1 MPRPLCLL
9 MLCLLPLAVENQ
21 AQKTQTSRTH
31 RSTAVDPRVE
41 MSLRDGWRFKLG
53 PESAT
58 ELQAEPDAT
67 WTTVSVPHTWNRVGY
82 YKDAPA
88 SHINTAQNVVT
99 TQGVGW
105 YKLVFT
111 PPANVAG
118 MESFLQFD
126 AASRIATVWLNG
138 TMLGTHRGGF
148 SRFRLD
154 STAALKPGQEN
165 TLTVKVD
172 NTKPA
177 LGSSTA
183 DVLPL
188 TGDFFVYGGLYR
200 PVSLVF
206 TRKTHLDLMDYGSSG
221 VYAKT
226 TSIASAGAQVQV
238 RARVRND
245 SEQSGTVVLRTLLV
259 DAQGKVAA
267 QQEQSVTVAPASVVE
282 STANVAVP
290 HPHLWQG
297 VEDPYL
303 YRLVVE
309 LSNKSSQ
316 LVDRVSLPFGIRQ
329 VRFDPDQGLFLN
341 GKHVAVHGVG
351 YHQDREGK
359 GWASEPEDVAADE
372 ATMREMGVTGIRL
385 THYQHGQPI
394 HDLADRDGLVL
405 WDEIPLV
412 SQWTLGESLQPTDS
426 AS

>member
-1 MPRPLCLL
+1 MDI
-9 MLCLLPLAVENQ
+9 Q
-21 AQKTQTSRTH
+21 AQETQTNRTQP
-31 RSTAVDPRVE
+31 STALDPRVE

-58 ELQAEPDAT
+58 ELQGEPDPT

-105 YKLVFT
+105 YKLIFT

-118 MESFLQFD
+118 TESFLQFD

-148 SRFRLD
+148 SRFRLN
-154 STAALKPGQEN
+154 STAALKLGQEN

-200 PVSLVF
+200 PVTLVF
-206 TRKTHLDLMDYGSSG
+206 TGKMHLDLMDYGSSG

-238 RARVRND
+238 RAWVRND
-245 SEQSGTVVLRTLLV
+245 SEQSGDIVLRAMLV
-259 DAQGKVAA
+259 DAQGKVAG
-267 QQEQSVTVAPASVVE
+267 QQEQSVAVGPSSVEECTV
-282 STANVAVP
+282 NLAVP

-309 LSNKSSQ
+309 LSNKPSQ
-316 LVDRVSLPFGIRQ
+316 VVDRVSALWHSAGSVRSGQWPLSQRKTCNRARRRLPSG
-329 VRFDPDQGLFLN
+329 P
-341 GKHVAVHGVG
+341 
-351 YHQDREGK
+351 
-359 GWASEPEDVAADE
+359 
-372 ATMREMGVTGIRL
+372 
-385 THYQHGQPI
+385 
-394 HDLADRDGLVL
+394 
-405 WDEIPLV
+405 
-412 SQWTLGESLQPTDS
+412 
-426 AS
+426 

>member
-1 MPRPLCLL
+1 M
-9 MLCLLPLAVENQ
+9 
-21 AQKTQTSRTH
+21 
-31 RSTAVDPRVE
+31 
-41 MSLRDGWRFKLG
+41 
-53 PESAT
+53 
-58 ELQAEPDAT
+58 
-67 WTTVSVPHTWNRVGY
+67 PHTWNRVGY
-82 YKDAPA
+82 YKDVPA

-111 PPANVAG
+111 PPANVEG

-138 TMLGTHRGGF
+138 TLLGTHRGGF

-165 TLTVKVD
+165 SLTVKVD

-221 VYAKT
+221 VYATT
-226 TSIASAGAQVQV
+226 TSIASGESQVQV

-245 SEQSGTVVLRTLLV
+245 SDQSSYVLLRTLLT
-259 DAQGKVAA
+259 DAQGKIAA
-267 QQEQSVTVAPASVVE
+267 QQEQSVTVGPANVVE
-282 STANVAVP
+282 STVNLAVP
-290 HPHLWQG
+290 QAHLWQG
-297 VEDPYL
+297 VEGPYL

-309 LSNKSSQ
+309 LSNNSSQ
-316 LVDRVSLPFGIRQ
+316 LVDRVSFPFGIRQ
-329 VRFDPDQGLFLN
+329 VRFDPNSGLFLN
-341 GKHVAVHGVG
+341 G
-351 YHQDREGK
+351 
-359 GWASEPEDVAADE
+359 S
-372 ATMREMGVTGIRL
+372 M
-385 THYQHGQPI
+385 
-394 HDLADRDGLVL
+394 
-405 WDEIPLV
+405 
-412 SQWTLGESLQPTDS
+412 
-426 AS
+426 

>member
-1 MPRPLCLL
+1 MKRTHCLL
-9 MLCLLPLAVENQ
+9 LLFLLPLTLENR
-21 AQKTQTSRTH
+21 AQKSPTNGTH
-31 RSTAVDPRVE
+31 RSTAVEPRVE
-41 MSLRDGWRFKLG
+41 MPLRDAWRFKLG

-58 ELQAEPDAT
+58 ELQDEPDST
-67 WTTVSVPHTWNRVGY
+67 WTTVSVPHTWNRAGY

-105 YKLVFT
+105 YKLIFT

-138 TMLGTHRGGF
+138 TLLGTHRGGF

-154 STAALKPGQEN
+154 CTAALKPGHEN

-226 TSIASAGAQVQV
+226 TSVVSDVAQVQV

-245 SEQSGTVVLRTLLV
+245 SDQSDSVLLRTLLI
-259 DAQGKVAA
+259 DAQGNVAA
-267 QQEQSVTVAPASVVE
+267 HQEQSVVAGAASGSE
-282 STANVAVP
+282 STANLAVP
-290 HPHLWQG
+290 HPHPWQG

-309 LSNKSSQ
+309 LS
-316 LVDRVSLPFGIRQ
+316 RQ
-329 VRFDPDQGLFLN
+329 VLP
-341 GKHVAVHGVG
+341 
-351 YHQDREGK
+351 
-359 GWASEPEDVAADE
+359 
-372 ATMREMGVTGIRL
+372 TGGSCL
-385 THYQHGQPI
+385 S
-394 HDLADRDGLVL
+394 AL
-405 WDEIPLV
+405 WDSAGSVRSE
-412 SQWTLGESLQPTDS
+412 QWTLPQRKTRDRARSRLSPGS
-426 AS
+426 

>member
-1 MPRPLCLL
+1 MSSMMP
-9 MLCLLPLAVENQ
+9 LPLSLILLLLSALV
-21 AQKTQTSRTH
+21 AQSQSQRKQTSTFPGF
-31 RSTAVDPRVE
+31 TGAAPRVE

-58 ELQAEPDAT
+58 ELEAEPDAT

-82 YKDAPA
+82 YKDAPT

-111 PPANVAG
+111 PPARVAG

-126 AASRIATVWLNG
+126 AASRTATVWLNG

-154 STAALKPGQEN
+154 STAALKPGQAN

-206 TRKTHLDLMDYGSSG
+206 TSKRHLDLMDYGSSG

-226 TSIASAGAQVQV
+226 TSITPAGAQVQV
-238 RARVRND
+238 RVRVRND
-245 SEQSGTVVLRTLLV
+245 SEQS
-259 DAQGKVAA
+259 
-267 QQEQSVTVAPASVVE
+267 
-282 STANVAVP
+282 
-290 HPHLWQG
+290 
-297 VEDPYL
+297 
-303 YRLVVE
+303 
-309 LSNKSSQ
+309 
-316 LVDRVSLPFGIRQ
+316 
-329 VRFDPDQGLFLN
+329 
-341 GKHVAVHGVG
+341 
-351 YHQDREGK
+351 
-359 GWASEPEDVAADE
+359 
-372 ATMREMGVTGIRL
+372 
-385 THYQHGQPI
+385 
-394 HDLADRDGLVL
+394 
-405 WDEIPLV
+405 
-412 SQWTLGESLQPTDS
+412 
-426 AS
+426 

>member
-1 MPRPLCLL
+1 LNRTRCLL
-9 MLCLLPLAVENQ
+9 LVSLLPLTLENYAQKSPMSGAPSSAAVE
-21 AQKTQTSRTH
+21 
-31 RSTAVDPRVE
+31 PRVE
-41 MSLRDGWRFKLG
+41 ISLRDGWRFRLG
-53 PESAT
+53 PESVT
-58 ELQAEPDAT
+58 ELQDEPDAT
-67 WTTVSVPHTWNRVGY
+67 WATVSVPHTWNRAGY

-105 YKLVFT
+105 YKLIFT

-138 TMLGTHRGGF
+138 TLLGTHRGGF

-154 STAALKPGQEN
+154 STAALKPGQQN

-226 TSIASAGAQVQV
+226 TSISSDGARVQVQ
-238 RARVRND
+238 ARVRND
-245 SEQSGTVVLRTLLV
+245 GDQSDSGLLRILLI
-259 DAQGKVAA
+259 DAQAK
-267 QQEQSVTVAPASVVE
+267 SLHS
-282 STANVAVP
+282 
-290 HPHLWQG
+290 
-297 VEDPYL
+297 
-303 YRLVVE
+303 
-309 LSNKSSQ
+309 KSSP
-316 LVDRVSLPFGIRQ
+316 SLL
-329 VRFDPDQGLFLN
+329 D
-341 GKHVAVHGVG
+341 
-351 YHQDREGK
+351 EGA
-359 GWASEPEDVAADE
+359 GWRAPRS
-372 ATMREMGVTGIRL
+372 
-385 THYQHGQPI
+385 
-394 HDLADRDGLVL
+394 
-405 WDEIPLV
+405 
-412 SQWTLGESLQPTDS
+412 
-426 AS
+426 